1 VRLPDEILFKI
12 LRLRLTENDCRNRGY
27 ILDGFPKTYKQAQE
41 VFLYKPKKFDE
52 NGEEIPEEEP
62 ELEEGEEKSY
72 DGYIARAEIF
82 PKSVILLDAP
92 NDELLK

>member
-1 VRLPDEILFKI
+1 
-12 LRLRLTENDCRNRGY
+12 
-27 ILDGFPKTYKQAQE
+27 
-41 VFLYKPKKFDE
+41 LYKPKKFDE